1 MENLLLIYS
10 LHLEKM
16 RLFSMIFKHCEILSI
31 SVVCRL
37 VGQRKGIAYASAVMS
52 IDILFSSFLLF
63 VIELERPRESYIR
76 NSPIS
81 VARQL
86 RQEECFPPP
95 SRISNGRGKSCF
107 CFSLQFCY
115 AAGIFVWHSDWVIT
129 KNAARCSFMH
139 WNGKETCHSMSIKIQ
154 HAIDIDDDKT
164 RIFESFSR
172 AYCTP

>member
-1 MENLLLIYS
+1 MLPDGILKFSQNS
-10 LHLEKM
+10 KKSAQKGVSKARFARFFDKM
-16 RLFSMIFKHCEILSI
+16 RLFCMIFKHCEILSI

-37 VGQRKGIAYASAVMS
+37 VGQRKGIDYASAVMS

-107 CFSLQFCY
+107 CFSLQFC
-115 AAGIFVWHSDWVIT
+115 WHLCMT
-129 KNAARCSFMH
+129 
-139 WNGKETCHSMSIKIQ
+139 Q
-154 HAIDIDDDKT
+154 
-164 RIFESFSR
+164 
-172 AYCTP
+172 